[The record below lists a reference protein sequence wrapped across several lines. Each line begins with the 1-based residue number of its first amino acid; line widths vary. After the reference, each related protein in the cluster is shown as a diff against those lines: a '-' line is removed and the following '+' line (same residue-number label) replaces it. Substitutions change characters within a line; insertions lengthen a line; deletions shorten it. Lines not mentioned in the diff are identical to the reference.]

1 VNALEMSID
10 KTAGSAALWALGAKG
25 QAGGGFDALLA
36 ALSTKIQANEQA
48 TLQTNTTTTTKTAL
62 AQTSSTDESALV
74 SPPNTPLAKLEQSL
88 RDSGQSLDETTLP
101 AQARQQVKE
110 VLVASGYTDE
120 QADEIIRRATDD
132 NGEIN
137 VGALFQVLP
146 QYTPTVGT
154 NLFIAE
160 NDKPLL
166 IQALQDL
173 GVPAEDI
180 RQFFEA
186 ASRDGEMINLTG
198 IQDLLAKADPTVK
211 SVDLSVMRDLMGKL
225 GLDEQEI
232 TTLLA
237 RAGDGKGGVSP
248 QGMLEILQAAA
259 EKGNT
264 KTGQLILQLT
274 SQAKVKTND
283 GQDLAQ
289 QLRQQ
294 VNQSLESQP
303 SRAQSAATQASQT
316 TADQGQAA
324 TEQTGQAT
332 QANPNAQTP
341 GQQANAASQTN
352 QAAQTAQNAQAAQA
366 DGEQAQG
373 QTQGQ
378 TNANAQGA
386 GPSAG
391 EAAAL
396 AKAAGNSFSGGGNSG
411 GQAGQQQTGAQAQA
425 QQAAAQARAAVAG
438 VADKA
443 ETGARTTENAL
454 AGAASTAGKSSAV
467 QIGDA
472 TSKALPAYVVRQVAQ
487 QMASMVR
494 ANQTQLTLNLK
505 PEHLGALEMEISV
518 KDGAVTATL
527 TAETPAAKLALE
539 SGLGELR
546 EQLSQQGIRVDKI
559 EVALGSNASQDRQS
573 AGADASGGQNGSNR
587 HGDGQGQG
595 DGPGGSAEEEPD
607 QIMPAT
613 FIGVSRINLFA

>member
-1 VNALEMSID
+1 MNALEMSID

-36 ALSTKIQANEQA
+36 ALSTKIQAKEQA
-48 TLQTNTTTTTKTAL
+48 ALQTDTTTTTKAAL
-62 AQTSSTDESALV
+62 AQTSSTTDETALV
-74 SPPNTPLAKLEQSL
+74 SPPNTPVAKLERSL
-88 RDSGQSLDETTLP
+88 RDSGQSLDEMTLP
-101 AQARQQVKE
+101 AQSREQVKE
-110 VLVASGYTDE
+110 VLVASGYTED
-120 QADEIIRRATDD
+120 QADEIVRRATDD
-132 NGEIN
+132 NGDIN

-274 SQAKVKTND
+274 SQAKVKNSD

-294 VNQSLESQP
+294 VNQRLESPP
-303 SRAQSAATQASQT
+303 SQAQANQT
-316 TADQGQAA
+316 TADSGQAA

-341 GQQANAASQTN
+341 GQQANAAQTN
-352 QAAQTAQNAQAAQA
+352 PNAQAAQATQA

-378 TNANAQGA
+378 TGVGSTAA
-386 GPSAG
+386 

-396 AKAAGNSFSGGGNSG
+396 AKATGNSFSGGGSNG
-411 GQAGQQQTGAQAQA
+411 GQAGQQQAGAQA

-438 VADKA
+438 ASDKA

-454 AGAASTAGKSSAV
+454 AGAASAAGKGSAV

-472 TSKALPAYVVRQVAQ
+472 VSKALPAYVVRQVAQ

-527 TAETPAAKLALE
+527 TAETPSAKLALE
-539 SGLGELR
+539 SGLGELQDR
-546 EQLSQQGIRVDKI
+546 LAQQGIRVEKI
-559 EVALGSNASQDRQS
+559 EVALGSNASQDRQT

-595 DGPGGSAEEEPD
+595 DGASGSAEEEPD

>member
-1 VNALEMSID
+1 MNALEMSID

-36 ALSTKIQANEQA
+36 ALSTKIQAKEQA
-48 TLQTNTTTTTKTAL
+48 ALQTDTTTTTKAAL
-62 AQTSSTDESALV
+62 AQTSSTTDETALV
-74 SPPNTPLAKLEQSL
+74 SPPNTPVAKLERSL
-88 RDSGQSLDETTLP
+88 RDSGQSLDEMTLP
-101 AQARQQVKE
+101 AQSREQVKE
-110 VLVASGYTDE
+110 VLVASGYTED
-120 QADEIIRRATDD
+120 QADEIVRRATDD
-132 NGEIN
+132 NGDIN

-274 SQAKVKTND
+274 SQAKVKNSD

-294 VNQSLESQP
+294 VNQRLESPP
-303 SRAQSAATQASQT
+303 SQAQANQT
-316 TADQGQAA
+316 TADSGQAA

-341 GQQANAASQTN
+341 GQQANAAQTN
-352 QAAQTAQNAQAAQA
+352 PNAQAAQATQA

-378 TNANAQGA
+378 TGVGSTAA
-386 GPSAG
+386 

-396 AKAAGNSFSGGGNSG
+396 AKATGNSFSGGGSNG
-411 GQAGQQQTGAQAQA
+411 GQAGQQQAGAQA

-438 VADKA
+438 ASDKA
-443 ETGARTTENAL
+443 ETGARATENAL
-454 AGAASTAGKSSAV
+454 AGAASAAGKGSAV

-472 TSKALPAYVVRQVAQ
+472 VSKALPAYVVRQVAQ

-527 TAETPAAKLALE
+527 TAETPSAKLALE
-539 SGLGELR
+539 SGLGELQDR
-546 EQLSQQGIRVDKI
+546 LAQQGIRVEKI
-559 EVALGSNASQDRQS
+559 EVALGSNASQDRQT

-595 DGPGGSAEEEPD
+595 DGASGSAEEEPD

>member
-1 VNALEMSID
+1 MNALEMSID

-36 ALSTKIQANEQA
+36 ALSTKIQAKEQA
-48 TLQTNTTTTTKTAL
+48 TLQTDTTTTTKAAL
-62 AQTSSTDESALV
+62 AQTSSTTDETALV
-74 SPPNTPLAKLEQSL
+74 SPPNTPVAKLERSL
-88 RDSGQSLDETTLP
+88 RDSGQSLDEMTLP
-101 AQARQQVKE
+101 AQSREQVKE
-110 VLVASGYTDE
+110 VLVASGYTED
-120 QADEIIRRATDD
+120 QADEIVRRATDD
-132 NGEIN
+132 NGDIN

-274 SQAKVKTND
+274 SQAKVKNSD

-294 VNQSLESQP
+294 VNQRLESPP
-303 SRAQSAATQASQT
+303 SQAQANQT
-316 TADQGQAA
+316 TADSGQAA

-341 GQQANAASQTN
+341 GQQANAAQTN
-352 QAAQTAQNAQAAQA
+352 PNAQAR
-366 DGEQAQG
+366 
-373 QTQGQ
+373 
-378 TNANAQGA
+378 NN
-386 GPSAG
+386 
-391 EAAAL
+391 
-396 AKAAGNSFSGGGNSG
+396 F
-411 GQAGQQQTGAQAQA
+411 
-425 QQAAAQARAAVAG
+425 V
-438 VADKA
+438 
-443 ETGARTTENAL
+443 
-454 AGAASTAGKSSAV
+454 
-467 QIGDA
+467 
-472 TSKALPAYVVRQVAQ
+472 
-487 QMASMVR
+487 
-494 ANQTQLTLNLK
+494 
-505 PEHLGALEMEISV
+505 
-518 KDGAVTATL
+518 
-527 TAETPAAKLALE
+527 
-539 SGLGELR
+539 
-546 EQLSQQGIRVDKI
+546 
-559 EVALGSNASQDRQS
+559 
-573 AGADASGGQNGSNR
+573 
-587 HGDGQGQG
+587 
-595 DGPGGSAEEEPD
+595 
-607 QIMPAT
+607 
-613 FIGVSRINLFA
+613 

>member
-1 VNALEMSID
+1 MNALEMSID

-36 ALSTKIQANEQA
+36 ALSTKIQAKEQA
-48 TLQTNTTTTTKTAL
+48 TLQTDTTTTTKAAL
-62 AQTSSTDESALV
+62 AQTSSTTDETALV
-74 SPPNTPLAKLEQSL
+74 SPPNTPVAKLERSL
-88 RDSGQSLDETTLP
+88 RDSGQSLDEMTLP
-101 AQARQQVKE
+101 AQSREQVKE
-110 VLVASGYTDE
+110 VLVASGYTED
-120 QADEIIRRATDD
+120 QADEIVRRATDD
-132 NGEIN
+132 NGDIN

-274 SQAKVKTND
+274 SQAKVKNSD

-294 VNQSLESQP
+294 VNQRLESPP
-303 SRAQSAATQASQT
+303 SQAQANQT
-316 TADQGQAA
+316 TADSGQAA

-341 GQQANAASQTN
+341 GQQANAAQTN
-352 QAAQTAQNAQAAQA
+352 PNAQAAQATQA

-378 TNANAQGA
+378 TGVGSTAA
-386 GPSAG
+386 

-396 AKAAGNSFSGGGNSG
+396 AKATGNSFSGGGSNG
-411 GQAGQQQTGAQAQA
+411 GQAGQQQAGAQA

-438 VADKA
+438 ASDKA

-454 AGAASTAGKSSAV
+454 AGAASAAGKGSAV

-472 TSKALPAYVVRQVAQ
+472 VSKALPAYVVRQVAQ

-527 TAETPAAKLALE
+527 TAETPSAKLALE
-539 SGLGELR
+539 SGLGELQDR
-546 EQLSQQGIRVDKI
+546 LAQQGIRVEKI
-559 EVALGSNASQDRQS
+559 EVALGSNASQDRQT

-595 DGPGGSAEEEPD
+595 DGASGSAEEEPD